1 MTEDKQLLDII
12 DKIKTVLRNEKF
24 VVKPLNYANGFI
36 VYSSEKIDDNENI
49 KEYYASYDKIEERY
63 TYRYYYYE
71 KFENSDSSSK
81 HATIVMMNPAFANSQ
96 KPDSTIKNIK
106 KYLCDVLKGFGSFD
120 IVNLYPIRMPKSVC
134 LDDLLKVLLKVK
146 QVEKKADKKA
156 DKYQKFVESYLTKL
170 STNYNNI
177 IIAAWGSKNRDNVV
191 AKDLLKDSKIKL
203 HCYGLTKNHFPRH
216 FASQSYNIWYKNTDF
231 SKYRLEKWKIY
242 EQ

>member
-134 LDDLLKVLLKVK
+134 LDDLLKVEL
-146 QVEKKADKKA
+146 VEEKA
-156 DKYQKFVESYLTKL
+156 DKYQKFVKSYLTKL

-203 HCYGLTKNHFPRH
+203 HCYELTKNDFPRH

-231 SKYRLEKWKIY
+231 SKYGIREMKNL
-242 EQ
+242 